1 MSFRSNASCCLAGTG
16 GVLCTSRQCK
26 VGWEPGM
33 TSASSQAQDRNQT
46 GVMADQ
52 EAVIR
57 RLRVLAATLPLSI
70 QPLTLQLCSAGN

>member
-1 MSFRSNASCCLAGTG
+1 
-16 GVLCTSRQCK
+16 
-26 VGWEPGM
+26 M

-57 RLRVLAATLPLSI
+57 RLRVLAATLPLSV
-70 QPLTLQLCSAGN
+70 QPLTLELCAAGN